1 MRSDSVV
8 SFQSLDDASHY
19 FDGSFSCS
27 FNGCQ
32 QSTLWIGNSEGQ
44 PISAITA
51 TETKTSLILDIQ
63 IPDVNAILI
72 SIKATQETIRI
83 RGKGKDSYKNLLASD
98 QFESL
103 IPLSHSVHPNS
114 LWISKQ
120 RDGLLIQLI
129 KQLDTQPS
137 QTRSI
142 VSHHLPLVEAK
153 TQAVT
158 YKTLR

>member
-1 MRSDSVV
+1 MV

-27 FNGCQ
+27 FNSCQ

-63 IPDVNAILI
+63 ISDIDAILMNV
-72 SIKATQETIRI
+72 KATLETICI
-83 RGKGKDSYKNLLASD
+83 RGKWKEPYIDFIHLG

-120 RDGLLIQLI
+120 KDGLLIQLI

-137 QTRSI
+137 QTRSV
-142 VSHHLPLVEAK
+142 VSHHLPLPEAEPQ
-153 TQAVT
+153 TVT
-158 YKTLR
+158 